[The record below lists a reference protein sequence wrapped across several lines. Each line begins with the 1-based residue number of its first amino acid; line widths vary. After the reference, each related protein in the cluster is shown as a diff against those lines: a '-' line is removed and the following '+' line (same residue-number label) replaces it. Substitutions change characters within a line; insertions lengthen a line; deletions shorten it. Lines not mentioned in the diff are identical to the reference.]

1 MILIIEG
8 GDLMYDIVDEFTID
22 FQRLDNGEL
31 GVCVRK
37 KEDMFAVL
45 KIEIGEQAEILHRLL
60 TDQTTKGMLK
70 EEGD

>member
-1 MILIIEG
+1 
-8 GDLMYDIVDEFTID
+8 MYDIVDEFTID